1 MSEKKSDKKQLEERV
16 LEVSRQMLKGYQN
29 KKICQNMS
37 VEWDV
42 SERQINRYISNAYT
56 MWHKEYQKRLKS
68 GLDYHMA
75 IRMKLYEEA
84 YKGKTIKETR
94 LEKSKYITTE
104 KSVDQDFR
112 LCLEIA
118 KDIAKL
124 EGLYIEK
131 QKIYKD
137 VEGELK
143 ILNAKQKLIDK
154 INNIASRG
162 TESEDTE

>member
-1 MSEKKSDKKQLEERV
+1 MPKKEANKQQLEERV
-16 LEVSRQMLKGYQN
+16 LEVSKQLLRGIPSKR
-29 KKICQNMS
+29 ICQLMS
-37 VEWDV
+37 VKWEV
-42 SERQINRYISNAYT
+42 SERQINRYISKAYT

-94 LEKSKYITTE
+94 LEKGKYITTE

-124 EGLYIEK
+124 EGLYVDKYEG
-131 QKIYKD
+131 KIKEEHRII
-137 VEGELK
+137 VEVP
-143 ILNAKQKLIDK
+143 
-154 INNIASRG
+154 
-162 TESEDTE
+162 EDFE

>member
-1 MSEKKSDKKQLEERV
+1 MPKKEANKQQLEERV
-16 LEVSRQMLKGYQN
+16 LEVSKQLLRGIPSKR
-29 KKICQNMS
+29 ICQLMS
-37 VEWDV
+37 VKWEV
-42 SERQINRYISNAYT
+42 SERQINRYISKAYT

-94 LEKSKYITTE
+94 LEKGKYIITE
-104 KSVDQDFR
+104 KFVDQDFR

-124 EGLYIEK
+124 EGLYVEKHDVNVKGEHRIIVEAPEDIE
-131 QKIYKD
+131 
-137 VEGELK
+137 
-143 ILNAKQKLIDK
+143 
-154 INNIASRG
+154 
-162 TESEDTE
+162 